1 VVPCSSGPRG
11 DDGVSDETVAADGEV
26 SPYRVRG
33 RTPPPVHRP
42 AQAQTI
48 TGTVLDGGTGAP
60 IPAAVITLLTEP
72 GEVATR
78 VEADSLGA
86 FSATAPRAGS
96 YYLRAERIGYRAV
109 TEGIFDLGA
118 GGTMEVQINLLTQ
131 PVELEGVEAT
141 VQGTDWVEVRQTQ
154 RLEAQGFFERM
165 DAGFGDFFPPDSI
178 ERKQVPY
185 VTDFVT
191 HLPGVVSEGGIL
203 KFGSGECL
211 PNIWIDGILVIGALR
226 AFSNDELNSLNGR
239 ISPEQV
245 AAIEVYRTIGGTPLQ
260 YSGMGVRCG
269 TVLIWTKG

>member
-1 VVPCSSGPRG
+1 M
-11 DDGVSDETVAADGEV
+11 SDRRAIRFPFEASAA
-26 SPYRVRG
+26 
-33 RTPPPVHRP
+33 P
-42 AQAQTI
+42 ALLLLAIAPTQAQTI
-48 TGTVLDGGTGAP
+48 TGTLLDGGTGAP
-60 IPAAVITLLTEP
+60 IPSGVITLLTEP

-78 VEADSLGA
+78 VEADSAGV
-86 FSATAPRAGS
+86 FSITAPAPGS

-131 PVELEGVEAT
+131 PVDLEGVEAT
-141 VQGTDWVEVRQTQ
+141 VQRTDWIEVRQTQ

-185 VTDFVT
+185 VTDFVA

-203 KFGSGECL
+203 KFRSGECI
-211 PNIWIDGILVIGALR
+211 PNIWIDGIFVIGKRR
-226 AFSNDELNSLNGR
+226 AFQNEELWSLDGR

-260 YSGMGVRCG
+260 YTEMGTRCG